1 MSDSTIDTDEE
12 LDGDEKIIP
21 NPLLGFPSYS
31 DGFLRIKLGKVKFIP
46 MEMASSKCLIFNIQG
61 LDTPYK
67 YDDTGFHNGL
77 SLMGAIL
84 TQVRKLYAKT
94 HLFDQ
99 PILIWKP
106 EPMVFELK
114 IGILEK
120 ERFKAIM
127 QARKKKKK
135 NG

>member
-1 MSDSTIDTDEE
+1 
-12 LDGDEKIIP
+12 
-21 NPLLGFPSYS
+21 
-31 DGFLRIKLGKVKFIP
+31 
-46 MEMASSKCLIFNIQG
+46 MEMASSNFLIFNIQG

-67 YDDTGFHNGL
+67 YDDPGFHNGL

-84 TQVRKLYAKT
+84 THVRKLYGKT

-99 PILIWKP
+99 PILTWKP

-120 ERFKAIM
+120 KRFKAIM
-127 QARKKKKK
+127 EARKKRK